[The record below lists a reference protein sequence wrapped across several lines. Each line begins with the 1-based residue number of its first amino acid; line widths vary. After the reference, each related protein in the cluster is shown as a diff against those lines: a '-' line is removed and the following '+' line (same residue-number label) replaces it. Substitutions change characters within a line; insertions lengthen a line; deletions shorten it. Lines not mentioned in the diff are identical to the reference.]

1 MQKVSLNLWIDHRR
15 NFEKPIDP
23 IVFLFGKFFASF
35 NMAILEKESL
45 LRCIETSHDILSAS
59 SFYASIF
66 ERLDQPRRR
75 RTLVP
80 YFWDFWVEALRM
92 CMCVCV
98 CVTCTRKGNLTH
110 RRQPSRSSS
119 NIKNFPQSLTIE
131 CRRCHSSRQQYYVTS
146 SKLYSFLY
154 AVQLVIQSSDGR
166 NSIAE
171 GCVFT

>member
-1 MQKVSLNLWIDHRR
+1 MFSNGNDTKAEFWITQQTRERYKAIESVLAVLLRQHAESIIESLNRSPARR
-15 NFEKPIDP
+15 NFEKPIGR

-80 YFWDFWVEALRM
+80 YF
-92 CMCVCV
+92 
-98 CVTCTRKGNLTH
+98 
-110 RRQPSRSSS
+110 
-119 NIKNFPQSLTIE
+119 
-131 CRRCHSSRQQYYVTS
+131 
-146 SKLYSFLY
+146 
-154 AVQLVIQSSDGR
+154 
-166 NSIAE
+166 
-171 GCVFT
+171 